1 MSKLIQASTSN
12 NENELSYTT
21 SDNVTAITYAS
32 TCLGYTNHIQLTI
45 AQTVNIIYFINVS
58 RHDTNIDMYVA
69 LIIYKTL

>member
-1 MSKLIQASTSN
+1 MYKLTQASTS

-21 SDNVTAITYAS
+21 SDNVTAIMYAS
-32 TCLGYTNHIQLTI
+32 TTCLGYTNHIQLNI

-58 RHDTNIDMYVA
+58 RHDTNIDMYVV